1 MENVNIKNL
10 FLGFLVGVILIA
22 AIVAVFFLAK
32 KSEAPT
38 ENISREERP
47 WEERFFDL
55 RDRSEVLI
63 SIFDDGFQPAN
74 IIVKKGAKVY
84 WKNEGAVEHYPNLSF
99 VPQNILKS
107 GEVISYTFKESGVYY
122 YNCGI
127 HSEFKAKIA
136 VE

>member
-1 MENVNIKNL
+1 MQSFKFWI
-10 FLGFLVGVILIA
+10 LGFLAGAIILA
-22 AIVAVFFLAK
+22 AAVAIFSFAK
-32 KSEAPT
+32 KVEAPSAPIAK
-38 ENISREERP
+38 ENNT
-47 WEERFFDL
+47 WEDRFFDL